1 MTIAYVTKDCP
12 RRCNTG
18 LLTPAEN
25 AIRHAIHTVEQLGAD
40 QILTNAVTLLIEAQ
54 KMTAAYIDLA
64 LAGPPNDNPGTPAA

>member
-1 MTIAYVTKDCP
+1 MTIVYVTKNTP

-40 QILTNAVTLLIEAQ
+40 PILTNAVMLLIEAQ
-54 KMTAAYIDLA
+54 KLTAAYVDMA
-64 LAGPPNDNPGTPAA
+64 LAGPPEEGEQR